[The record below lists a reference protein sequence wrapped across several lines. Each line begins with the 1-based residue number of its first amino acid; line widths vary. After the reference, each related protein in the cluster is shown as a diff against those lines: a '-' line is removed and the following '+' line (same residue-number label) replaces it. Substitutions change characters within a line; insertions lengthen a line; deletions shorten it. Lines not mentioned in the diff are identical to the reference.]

1 MPLLVESSG
10 IFDSIPCCSFFAS
23 SCRQKQQSFVSFSYS
38 STTTDS
44 VCPSVP
50 TCQRLRSPVILSPS
64 Q

>member
-10 IFDSIPCCSFFAS
+10 IFDSIPFRSFFAS
-23 SCRQKQQSFVSFSYS
+23 SCCIKYQCLVSLSYS
-38 STTTDS
+38 STTSDS

>member
-10 IFDSIPCCSFFAS
+10 IFDSIPFCSFFAS
-23 SCRQKQQSFVSFSYS
+23 SCRQKQQSFVSSFYS
-38 STTTDS
+38 STTSDS

>member
-10 IFDSIPCCSFFAS
+10 IFDSIPFCSFICVFLSTKTLS
-23 SCRQKQQSFVSFSYS
+23 SSYS
-38 STTTDS
+38 STTSDS